1 MAEKCVGI
9 TQSGERCTAP
19 KANGGE
25 YCLWHDPDPIKQEQ
39 ARVSRIKGGLNR
51 RVSPQLGDY
60 PETIKTAQQLLEYI
74 NAALADCKQIEGHVQ
89 RLTVTASLLR
99 IACEI
104 LPIVDTAARLE
115 IVESLLYKEGVY
127 GKT

>member
-1 MAEKCVGI
+1 MAEKCIGL

-25 YCLWHDPDPIKQEQ
+25 YCLWHDPDPIKKEQ

-51 RVSPQLGDY
+51 RVTPQLGDY
-60 PETIKTAQQLLEYI
+60 PETIQTATQLLAFI
-74 NAALADCKQIEGHVQ
+74 NAALQDAKQIEGHVQ

-115 IVESLLYKEGVY
+115 ILESLFYREGIHA
-127 GKT
+127 KT